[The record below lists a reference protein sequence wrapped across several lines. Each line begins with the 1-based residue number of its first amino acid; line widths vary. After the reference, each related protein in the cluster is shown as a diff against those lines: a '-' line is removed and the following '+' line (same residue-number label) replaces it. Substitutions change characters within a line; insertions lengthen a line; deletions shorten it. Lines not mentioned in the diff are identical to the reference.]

1 MNVDFMLALLTTVVS
16 VITISICLTID
27 HYREYHILEKH
38 FAGRFGPKIYYP
50 EEGEDYKYC
59 DICHGRLGAERMAV
73 CSCGGRFHI
82 ECVRE
87 EDCPRCGNDLGHMR
101 KPLPKVLR
109 CPVCLG
115 RTFEG
120 TCYRCGL
127 TIPERNG
134 TFRCQDCG
142 GKVMA
147 SNPVC
152 RKCGMRY
159 TARTTKGY
167 MDRVR

>member
-1 MNVDFMLALLTTVVS
+1 MVS

-59 DICHGRLGAERMAV
+59 DICHGRLGAERMDV

-87 EDCPRCGNDLGHMR
+87 EDCPRCGNDVGHMR
-101 KPLPKVLR
+101 KPLPKV
-109 CPVCLG
+109 
-115 RTFEG
+115 
-120 TCYRCGL
+120 
-127 TIPERNG
+127 
-134 TFRCQDCG
+134 
-142 GKVMA
+142 
-147 SNPVC
+147 
-152 RKCGMRY
+152 
-159 TARTTKGY
+159 
-167 MDRVR
+167 